1 MSRAS
6 SVAAAVISAACFG
19 TLAVFATLA
28 YSAGAL
34 PLQLLTWRFA
44 LAGVLLGAY
53 VIATR
58 PAGLKVTAA
67 DLGRYAVM
75 SLLGYGAASMCFF
88 FALKHTDASI
98 VAILLYSYPAMIVV
112 AESLFLGIRPSRT
125 RLSAVAFTFVG
136 CVFVLDPMSAVATVD
151 GAGVVLGLGAALGYS
166 VFTILSHRWIGGRS
180 RLTLMTYLFMFTA
193 ALGAVGALF
202 TGTSLT
208 IGTWSADVWWLLAA
222 IVLLPTFVAVLL
234 YLRALSGLGA
244 GQAAI
249 LSTVEPIFTIALAA
263 IVLGERLA
271 TAQWIGA
278 ALVVAGVFVAEREG
292 RPAEE
297 IAIV

>member
-1 MSRAS
+1 
-6 SVAAAVISAACFG
+6 
-19 TLAVFATLA
+19 
-28 YSAGAL
+28 
-34 PLQLLTWRFA
+34 
-44 LAGVLLGAY
+44 
-53 VIATR
+53 
-58 PAGLKVTAA
+58 
-67 DLGRYAVM
+67 
-75 SLLGYGAASMCFF
+75 
-88 FALKHTDASI
+88 
-98 VAILLYSYPAMIVV
+98 
-112 AESLFLGIRPSRT
+112 
-125 RLSAVAFTFVG
+125 
-136 CVFVLDPMSAVATVD
+136 MSAVATVD